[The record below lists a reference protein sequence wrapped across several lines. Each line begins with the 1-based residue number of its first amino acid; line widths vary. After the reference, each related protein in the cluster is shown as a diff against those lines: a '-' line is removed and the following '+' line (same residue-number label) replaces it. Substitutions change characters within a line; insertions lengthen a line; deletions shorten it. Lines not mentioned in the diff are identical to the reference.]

1 MKPAFLA
8 AVIAPAL
15 VAGGVFMA
23 GDFSAARV
31 ASPPSVGASGPVQQ
45 AAAERTAAERTVTL
59 TVDNMYCASCPYIV
73 KQSLAAVP
81 GVKDVSVSF
90 RNQTA
95 IVTFDSARTNVA
107 ALTDATFEMGYP
119 SEVKS
124 Q

>member
-1 MKPAFLA
+1 MKPLLVA
-8 AVIAPAL
+8 AVVGSAL

-23 GDFSAARV
+23 GDFSVARV
-31 ASPPSVGASGPVQQ
+31 ASPQSVGASGAARQ
-45 AAAERTAAERTVTL
+45 AAASERTVTL

-90 RNQTA
+90 RNKTA
-95 IVTFDSARTNVA
+95 IVTFDDTQTNVA

>member
-1 MKPAFLA
+1 MKPLYFA

-15 VAGGVFMA
+15 VAGGVFVA
-23 GDFSAARV
+23 GDFNVAPVAAPQSA
-31 ASPPSVGASGPVQQ
+31 GASGPVQQ
-45 AAAERTAAERTVTL
+45 AAAIERTVTL
-59 TVDNMYCASCPYIV
+59 TIDNMYCASCPYIV

-90 RNQTA
+90 RNKTA
-95 IVTFDSARTNVA
+95 NVTFDGARTNVA

-124 Q
+124 R